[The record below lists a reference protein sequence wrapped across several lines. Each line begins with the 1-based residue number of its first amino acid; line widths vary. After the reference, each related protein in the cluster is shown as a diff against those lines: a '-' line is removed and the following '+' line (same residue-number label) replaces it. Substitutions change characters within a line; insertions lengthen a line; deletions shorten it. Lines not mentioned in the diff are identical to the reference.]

1 MLEVSVSTGK
11 GMNKQ
16 TAKIQVHGFDT
27 LTPRAARAALEIAGF
42 YTGEAWTIDDMSS
55 EYSFMDV
62 YGYRVYP
69 KSARKLR
76 PEMY

>member
-11 GMNKQ
+11 GMNRH
-16 TAKIQVHGFDT
+16 TALVQVYGYET

-42 YTGEAWTIDDMSS
+42 NTGEAWTVDDNSS
-55 EYSFMDV
+55 EYSFMGV
-62 YGYRVYP
+62 YGYRVYA
-69 KSARKLR
+69 KSARKLY